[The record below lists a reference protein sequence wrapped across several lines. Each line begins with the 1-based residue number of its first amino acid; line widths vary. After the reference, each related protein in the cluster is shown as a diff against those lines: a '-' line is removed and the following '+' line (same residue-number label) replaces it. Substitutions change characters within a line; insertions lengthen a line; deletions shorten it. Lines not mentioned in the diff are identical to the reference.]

1 MLYSFKVLSL
11 SLSLSLSL
19 NITKQSKQTGDL
31 EEDTTFFELPV
42 LKNGG
47 RLLRNARTYGLTS
60 QNHLLE
66 VRRVECV
73 KNMKASWF
81 VDDNVVGD
89 DSVYVLTKMD
99 PNYLLLSVLEACS
112 GNRFMELYQTFG
124 EVGFGWMK
132 LLKCSGLDAS
142 LICDVN
148 DVCGPDQLFYRLSE
162 TKTTE
167 WLKSKCENVAKKLMS
182 TSILSKDKEETQFAD
197 GFVTLDS
204 DVQKSS
210 SSSDDVNGEKK
221 RRKYLVTALEVNN
234 SVTRISSNHVTY

>member
-1 MLYSFKVLSL
+1 MENRRAIL
-11 SLSLSLSL
+11 
-19 NITKQSKQTGDL
+19 TQGDL

-60 QNHLLE
+60 QNELLE

-197 GFVTLDS
+197 GFVTLNS